1 MSSNGPIAQSGL
13 SRRNMMLT
21 ALAAAGVGM
30 LPQMGS
36 IARADAKLKAEAAP
50 FKGLKVGVATY
61 TFNKF
66 KQDEAIKGVQR
77 VGVAYCSIKD
87 FHLPFK
93 STAEER
99 KAGFEKFKA
108 AGITPLSVGNITL
121 KNDEAQVREMFQY
134 AKDVGVSVMVC
145 APAKE
150 ALPICEKMVKEFDI
164 KMAIHNHGPEDKNFP
179 SPYDIMAAVEK
190 MDERMGCCI
199 DVGHAARAGT
209 DPAEAILKIG
219 KRVYDIHIKD
229 LARIDRRSI
238 PIECGRGVLDLKGIL
253 AALLEIKF
261 QGHVGFEHEKDATD
275 VLPGLAESVGYV
287 RGVLAG
293 M

>member
-1 MSSNGPIAQSGL
+1 MS
-13 SRRNMMLT
+13 
-21 ALAAAGVGM
+21 
-30 LPQMGS
+30 
-36 IARADAKLKAEAAP
+36 
-50 FKGLKVGVATY
+50 
-61 TFNKF
+61 
-66 KQDEAIKGVQR
+66 
-77 VGVAYCSIKD
+77 
-87 FHLPFK
+87 
-93 STAEER
+93 
-99 KAGFEKFKA
+99 
-108 AGITPLSVGNITL
+108 
-121 KNDEAQVREMFQY
+121 
-134 AKDVGVSVMVC
+134 
-145 APAKE
+145 
-150 ALPICEKMVKEFDI
+150 
-164 KMAIHNHGPEDKNFP
+164 
-179 SPYDIMAAVEK
+179 
-190 MDERMGCCI
+190 MGCCI